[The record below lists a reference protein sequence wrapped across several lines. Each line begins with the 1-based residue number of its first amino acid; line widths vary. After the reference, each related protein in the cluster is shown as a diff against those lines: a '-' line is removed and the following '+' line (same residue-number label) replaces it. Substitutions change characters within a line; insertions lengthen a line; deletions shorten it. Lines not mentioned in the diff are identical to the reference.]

1 MNSWFFEETYEPQII
16 ENISF
21 NDLELRLNVIAR
33 HLPLDSL
40 PNRWAYFAYLKGL
53 EKGLTHMYSINF
65 GYMISSFM
73 AGLGV
78 DAGTD
83 IYFKLGIDEQIFDI
97 YEESRSIAKQSGW
110 TEKELA
116 IEFFHAVLLFYM
128 SPHGAMKYEKAIFQH
143 NIRVGSTTKK
153 WFLSRNQSSKKTIV
167 ELMRGKT
174 KSPEIRDK
182 GTDENLTFKFTYSEE
197 EMWNDIEGEDDSS
210 KLASLVE

>member
-1 MNSWFFEETYEPQII
+1 
-16 ENISF
+16 
-21 NDLELRLNVIAR
+21 
-33 HLPLDSL
+33 
-40 PNRWAYFAYLKGL
+40 
-53 EKGLTHMYSINF
+53 
-65 GYMISSFM
+65 M

-153 WFLSRNQSSKKTIV
+153 WFLSKNQSSKKTLV

-174 KSPEIRDK
+174 KSPEISDK
-182 GTDENLTFKFTYSEE
+182 GTEENLTFKFTYSEE
-197 EMWNDIEGEDDSS
+197 EMWNDIDGESDTE
-210 KLASLVE
+210 KIKRLLR